1 MDGIGSKCS
10 SGLTGLVREHSRR
23 CPLYVSSR
31 RVSVSR
37 GDRAGHKG
45 VPGQVITHSN
55 PEVFPWCRDWY
66 TGPTFPLFFSLT
78 HQLSIYR
85 VPSMRLVPFWRD
97 TDDQGLGSPLLGA
110 GSKDPPIADVH
121 VGSPLLFP
129 GMLPK
134 PPVSTAICQMTSF
147 LGFEDSCNAACSS
160 MGGRG
165 ARDITTLSV
174 NLVLPIPQQWDFLA
188 LISYSTF

>member
-1 MDGIGSKCS
+1 MDGTGSKCS
-10 SGLTGLVREHSRR
+10 SGLTGLAREHSRR

-31 RVSVSR
+31 RVSVGR
-37 GDRAGHKG
+37 GDRPGHEG
-45 VPGQVITHSN
+45 VPGQAITHSI
-55 PEVFPWCRDWY
+55 PEVFLGAR
-66 TGPTFPLFFSLT
+66 TGTQDLRSLFSFHSLT
-78 HQLSIYR
+78 NLALIECLACVLCLFGETQMTKAWA
-85 VPSMRLVPFWRD
+85 VPCW
-97 TDDQGLGSPLLGA
+97 GA
-110 GSKDPPIADVH
+110 GSKDPPIEDVH
-121 VGSPLLFP
+121 VGSPLFFP

-147 LGFEDSCNAACSS
+147 LGFKDSCNAACSS

-165 ARDITTLSV
+165 TRDITTLSV